1 MAGRCHMSELYTA
14 LQEYLTIRRQLGFKL
29 RREGTILPNFV
40 FFLEQEEASFITR
53 DLALR
58 WAMQPADV
66 HPSWWATRLRIVRL
80 FAQYRRAADPRT
92 EVPPQGLLPHRY
104 HRKAPHIYS
113 DEEIKQLI
121 EAANEL
127 PSENGLRP
135 HTYST
140 LLGLLAVTGM
150 RMNESIGLQ
159 CKDVDLTQGV
169 LTIVQTKFG
178 KSRLLPL
185 HPSTQRALQQ
195 YECRRNQICPNPRD
209 PNFFLSDSGRRLTDS
224 TVRYTFIKISRQIGL
239 RGPLD
244 NYGPRMH
251 DYRHAFAVRT
261 LLNWYRNGVDVEREM
276 PKLAT
281 YLGHTHVNDTYWYLS
296 AIPELMH
303 LAMKRME
310 NLEGGLPA

>member
-1 MAGRCHMSELYTA
+1 MSELHTA

-29 RREGTILPNFV
+29 QDEGSSLPKFV
-40 FFLEQEEASFITR
+40 HFLQKEEASFITR

-58 WAMQPADV
+58 WAMQPEDV
-66 HPSWWATRLRIVRL
+66 LPARWAKRLRMVRL
-80 FAQYRRAADPRT
+80 FAQYQSAADPRT
-92 EVPPQGLLPHRY
+92 EVPPQGLLPHSY

-113 DEEIKQLI
+113 DEEITHLT
-121 EAANEL
+121 EAAKKL

-135 HTYST
+135 HTYAT
-140 LLGLLAVTGM
+140 LFGLLAVTGM
-150 RMNESIGLQ
+150 RMKESISLQ
-159 CKDVDLTQGV
+159 CKNVDLTQGI
-169 LTIVQTKFG
+169 LTIVRTKFG

-195 YECRRNQICPNPRD
+195 YECHRNQICPNPQD
-209 PNFFLSDSGRRLTDS
+209 PNFFLSEHGTRLNDS
-224 TVRYTFIKISRQIGL
+224 TVRLTFIKISRQIGL

-244 NYGPRMH
+244 NHGPRLH
-251 DYRHAFAVRT
+251 DFRHAFAVRT
-261 LLNWYRNGVDVEREM
+261 LLNWYRDGVDVEREM

-303 LAMKRME
+303 LAIKRME
-310 NLEGGLPA
+310 TSEGGILS

>member
-1 MAGRCHMSELYTA
+1 MSELYTA

-29 RREGTILPNFV
+29 RDEGTLLLKFV
-40 FFLEQEEASFITR
+40 LFIEEEEASFITR

-58 WAMQPADV
+58 WAMQPEDV
-66 HPSWWATRLRIVRL
+66 LPAWWARRLSMVRS

-104 HRKAPHIYS
+104 RRKAPYIYS
-113 DEEIKQLI
+113 DEEIKQLT
-121 EAANEL
+121 EAAKEL
-127 PSENGLRP
+127 PSEDGLRS

-140 LLGLLAVTGM
+140 LFGLLAVTGM
-150 RMNESIGLQ
+150 RMKEVISLQ
-159 CKDVDLTQGV
+159 CKDVDLTQGI

-185 HPSTQRALQQ
+185 HPTTQHALQQ
-195 YECRRNQICPNPRD
+195 YECRRNQICQNPRH

-224 TVRYTFIKISRQIGL
+224 TVRYTFIKIAQQIGL
-239 RGPLD
+239 RGPRD
-244 NYGPRMH
+244 NHGPRVH

-261 LLNWYRNGVDVEREM
+261 LLNWYRNGVDVEREI

-281 YLGHTHVNDTYWYLS
+281 YLGHTHVNNTYWYLS
-296 AIPELMH
+296 AIAELMH
-303 LAMKRME
+303 LAMKRIE

>member
-1 MAGRCHMSELYTA
+1 MSKLYTA
-14 LQEYLTIRRQLGFKL
+14 FQEYLTIRRQLGFKL
-29 RREGTILPNFV
+29 LREGTLLLKFV
-40 FFLEQEEASFITR
+40 LFLQEEGTPFITR

-58 WAMQPADV
+58 WAMQPEDAD
-66 HPSWWATRLRIVRL
+66 PAWWATRLRMVRC
-80 FAQYRRAADPRT
+80 FAQYRRATDPRT

-104 HRKAPHIYS
+104 HRKVPHIYT
-113 DEEIKQLI
+113 DEELKELI
-121 EAANEL
+121 EAAKKL
-127 PSENGLRP
+127 PSKKGLRT

-140 LLGLLAVTGM
+140 LFGLLSVTGM
-150 RMNESIGLQ
+150 RMNEAISLQ
-159 CKDVDLTQGV
+159 CKDVDLTQGI
-169 LTIVQTKFG
+169 LTVVQAKFG

-185 HPSTQRALQQ
+185 HPSTQHALQQ
-195 YECRRNQICPNPRD
+195 YECWRNQICPNPQD

-224 TVRYTFIKISRQIGL
+224 TVRYTFIKISRQVGL
-239 RGPLD
+239 RGLLD
-244 NYGPRMH
+244 NHGPRVH

-261 LLNWYRNGVDVEREM
+261 LLNWYRNGLDVEREL

-310 NLEGGLPA
+310 NLEGGLPV